1 MKRIAILL
9 AGITNAA
16 FIGPASAF
24 MFADGTTAQC
34 VAGGRVVVETVAQLG
49 DPAVE
54 NRVARTTRVGDGWQI
69 TWNQERL
76 KLLPPEVRDFLFFHE
91 CAHARV
97 PTENE
102 REANCAG
109 LKDMRAA
116 GRAGPAFETRLR
128 GNFAANNA
136 YWNDTFKCADAGTKP
151 APATKTPG

>member
-1 MKRIAILL
+1 MKRIVILV
-9 AGITNAA
+9 AGFAGATVIN
-16 FIGPASAF
+16 PATAF

-34 VAGGRVVVETVAQLG
+34 VAGGRVVAEKIAQLG

-54 NRVARTTRVGDGWQI
+54 NRVARTARVGDGWQI

-76 KLLPPEVRDFLFFHE
+76 KLLSPEVRDFLFFHE
-91 CAHARV
+91 CAHARI

-102 REANCAG
+102 REANCTG

-128 GNFAANNA
+128 GNFPANSD
-136 YWNDTFKCADAGTKP
+136 YWNDTFKCADDGTKP
-151 APATKTPG
+151 APATKPAG

>member
-9 AGITNAA
+9 SGITGAA
-16 FIGPASAF
+16 FIGPAWAF

-34 VAGGRVVVETVAQLG
+34 VAQGRVVAENFAPLG
-49 DPAVE
+49 DPALE
-54 NRVARTTRVGDGWQI
+54 GRTARTTRVGDGWQI

-97 PTENE
+97 PTEGE

-116 GRAGPAFETRLR
+116 GRAGPAFEAKLR
-128 GNFAANNA
+128 GNFPANNA
-136 YWNDTFKCADAGTKP
+136 YWNDTFKCANDGTKP
-151 APATKTPG
+151 AD